1 MAGLALLFCSVQTK
15 FHKWRYLYFC
25 IWVLKIV
32 KGMQLQ
38 NVVTPN
44 YSNFNHQYRLK
55 DDINAFK
62 FVALFFL
69 CKLRKVIH
77 PSLTHREIKCTS
89 LTPLLPPAKNKN
101 PLPPQPLL
109 DK

>member
-1 MAGLALLFCSVQTK
+1 MAGLALLFDSVQAK

-25 IWVLKIV
+25 VWVLKIV

-44 YSNFNHQYRLK
+44 YSNLNHQYRLK

-69 CKLRKVIH
+69 CN
-77 PSLTHREIKCTS
+77 HREIKCTS

-101 PLPPQPLL
+101 PLAPQPLL

>member
-38 NVVTPN
+38 NVVTQN

-55 DDINAFK
+55 DEINAFK